1 MVGIRLI
8 SFDFEGTLVDFQW
21 KLAEAVGEALHTL
34 GKAGAPAGAMAGMSY
49 SAIYNL
55 IRQKEH
61 QWGFPA
67 GYLSG
72 LLDQVYDKYDLDAA
86 SRWKPVHDIDSMLD
100 KLGGYKLA
108 LVSNV
113 GKKALYEVLLKFR
126 LRNRFGLIVSRNDVK
141 MLKPWGE
148 GLQKAMEWARADG
161 ENTIHIGDSIS
172 DILAARSAG
181 ARACAVLGGE
191 DAPEALLREKP
202 HILMK
207 DLSDLPG
214 WLKSS
219 GF

>member
-21 KLAEAVGEALHTL
+21 KLSEAVGEALHTL
-34 GKAGAPAGAMAGMSY
+34 GKAGAPANAMAGMNY

-55 IRQKEH
+55 VRQKEH
-61 QWGFPA
+61 EWGFP
-67 GYLSG
+67 GDYLTG
-72 LLDQVYDKYDLDAA
+72 LLDEVYDKYDLDAA
-86 SRWKPVHDIDSMLD
+86 SRWKPVHDIHSMLD
-100 KLGGYKLA
+100 NLGGYKLA

-113 GKKALYEVLLKFR
+113 GKKALYEVLLKFG

-141 MLKPWGE
+141 MLKPCVE
-148 GLQKAMEWARADG
+148 GLQKAMEWAGTDG
-161 ENTIHIGDSIS
+161 ENTIHIGDSLS

-181 ARACAVLGGE
+181 AKACAVLGGE

-202 HILMK
+202 DLLLK
-207 DLSDLPG
+207 ALSDLPG
-214 WLKSS
+214 RLKSS